1 MALSNPGWAESFDTG
16 GALIDIVVSD
26 MTTDAWRRVFANFKA
41 HPEVWTPCA
50 GFERAGQMAADYA
63 AATPDDRL
71 LARGNL
77 PGQLNAWF
85 LDDEL
90 EIDLDPRQLTE
101 DDHVVTLQG
110 FMRELGQLLHRDV
123 AMSWE
128 GMREAVVF
136 RYRYATDSID

>member
-1 MALSNPGWAESFDTG
+1 MGLSNPDWAESFDTG

-26 MTTDAWRRVFANFKA
+26 MTPDAWRRVFAHFVA
-41 HPEVWTPCA
+41 HPEVWTPCD
-50 GFERAGQMAADYA
+50 GLERARQMVADHP
-63 AATPDDRL
+63 AATLDYCV
-71 LARGNL
+71 LARGDL

-85 LDDEL
+85 LGDEL

-101 DDHVVTLQG
+101 DEHVVALQG